1 MTALCSIPSKGAQSY
16 PGWLEK
22 AASLLSCPED
32 RVTIVSGSDLRDDD
46 LLYAGAKSA
55 SSVLIFSPSVE
66 DHADKTMADVST
78 ILSAMR
84 VQHVAPALF
93 ACVDL
98 HEATNA
104 RFFRLAPERL
114 EKVGHRQ
121 SLALRQPSNMEVN
134 RADPGGEGS
143 NAKDRVPSP
152 MQAKVVKRAYKV
164 GVASYKASVK
174 VAFKNV
180 KSFSP
185 FVDLHGTKSR
195 ARSLDPYMNRMVA
208 GGHSF
213 SAVVLDRLLCRAY
226 YNNHVI
232 KVLHVIASPMPVE
245 GGIEQSF
252 RSGRAKRAGLSDR
265 KNVLQLRPVPN
276 NLARGSYGDLFV
288 SLVQRQLLPLG
299 LFRRRRDKNDHLVE
313 YVFCNPKK
321 STPLIFGDRVYVIG
335 AISTSHGPPGAD
347 R

>member
-1 MTALCSIPSKGAQSY
+1 VAEPSPAE
-16 PGWLEK
+16 LRVV
-22 AASLLSCPED
+22 AA
-32 RVTIVSGSDLRDDD
+32 
-46 LLYAGAKSA
+46 
-55 SSVLIFSPSVE
+55 PSRE
-66 DHADKTMADVST
+66 
-78 ILSAMR
+78 
-84 VQHVAPALF
+84 QHVAPALF

-164 GVASYKASVK
+164 GVAAYKASVK

-226 YNNHVI
+226 CAREATERATAQGHTICSCCSILGRADNNHVI